1 MLNILEFDIVLLS
14 NSSTIELIGGKDM
27 ESNLQQLKEWI
38 RRYEIADFIVERRL
52 HAKVRDLMPEELTV
66 DQFKTLRFLRYNEKS
81 TASELA
87 EFFCV
92 GKSSITAIITRLTD
106 KGLINRLPEEKDRR
120 VINLVLTEEGMRIC
134 DLMEDQVQNVLA
146 GVIDQFD
153 EKEAIAF
160 IKTFEKLAEAVM
172 KL

>member
-1 MLNILEFDIVLLS
+1 
-14 NSSTIELIGGKDM
+14 M
-27 ESNLQQLKEWI
+27 ESSQQQLKEWI
-38 RRYEIADFIVERRL
+38 RRYEMADFTVERRM
-52 HAKVRDLMPEELTV
+52 HAKVKDLMPEELTV
-66 DQFKTLRFLRYNEKS
+66 DQFQMLRYLRHHERS

-87 EFFCV
+87 EVFCV
-92 GKSSITAIITRLTD
+92 GKSSVTAIITRLSD

-120 VINLVLTEEGMRIC
+120 VINIVLTEEGIRIC

-146 GVIDQFD
+146 GIIDQFD

-160 IKTFEKLAEAVM
+160 IETFEKLARAVM